1 MANPDVVRQLLEA
14 QGVTNPYAVA
24 AILSGIQQESSFNPA
39 AVGDQGSAYGMLQWR
54 LDRRAALERLAA
66 ARGTTPDDPRIQI
79 EHLVNEMRNAEAA
92 GPGILNAS
100 NLEDGVNNMTAFLRP
115 AGYTPG
121 NPAGVPSY
129 DARLAA
135 ANQFYTGGAGA
146 DPLTGAMAQ
155 VTPPSGKSD
164 MLAGGPSLNQAQM
177 PSPFFGTL
185 AAIGDYMFGEPGAE
199 QAQTGFMASPT
210 RGPMFEQT
218 GRGPQAP
225 AVAPEQLAAAVAP
238 AWEQV
243 GRGQAPAQTPGFET
257 MGRGPQ
263 APALGEAFM
272 PMPQPKPDIGRALEL
287 APIPKKKPAKSD
299 GQAKEPARQY
309 TKEGTERY
317 DRR

>member
-1 MANPDVVRQLLEA
+1 MSNPEVIRQLLQS

-66 ARGTTPDDPRIQI
+66 ARGTTPEDPKVQV
-79 EHLVNEMRNAEAA
+79 EHLLNEMRNSEAGA
-92 GPGILNAS
+92 GQAVLNAS
-100 NLEDGVNNMTAFLRP
+100 DLQSGVDGMTAFLRP

-121 NPAGVPSY
+121 NPQGVPSY
-129 DARLAA
+129 DARVAL

-164 MLAGGPSLNQAQM
+164 MAGPVLNQAQM

-185 AAIGDYMFGEPGAE
+185 AKIGDYLYGEPGAQQQVPGFV
-199 QAQTGFMASPT
+199 QAPT

-218 GRGPQAP
+218 GRGDP
-225 AVAPEQLAAAVAP
+225 AAAIPTMVAP

-243 GRGQAPAQTPGFET
+243 GRDQAPAMTPGFEQ
-257 MGRGPQ
+257 MGRGMQ
-263 APALGEAFM
+263 APSLGEAFAP

-287 APIPKKKPAKSD
+287 APLPKKKPAKSE
-299 GQAKEPARQY
+299 GQAQEPAPRRRHGRP
-309 TKEGTERY
+309 EGGY
-317 DRR
+317 DQR